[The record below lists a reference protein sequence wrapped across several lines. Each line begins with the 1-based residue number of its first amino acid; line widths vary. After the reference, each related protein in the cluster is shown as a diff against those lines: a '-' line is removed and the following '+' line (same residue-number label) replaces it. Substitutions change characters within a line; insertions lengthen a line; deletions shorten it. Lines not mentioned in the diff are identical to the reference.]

1 MNVKCLLAAV
11 PLLFAAC
18 IRSEAPNAEC
28 DIESVY
34 FQSDD
39 VLNRKPSI
47 SNNKVTIVVNS
58 DVNISSLAPFFTLT
72 EGATI
77 RPESGTVRNFSSP
90 QQYVVTSQD
99 GEWSKTYTVEVQ
111 RPGAIN
117 LSYNFE
123 NVRQESANSGRSS
136 YDVFYEVGSDGKE
149 SLTWASANGA
159 FALTSMGST
168 PNTFPTYQVVDS
180 EKGKCLAL
188 TTRDTGAFGQMV
200 KKPIAAGNLFLG
212 EFAMASALAKPLEA
226 THFGIPFL
234 SVPLSLSGV
243 YKYFPGPDYC
253 ILNGDGKFES
263 VPGAVDEF
271 NIYAVFFEV
280 TPDMQWLDGTN
291 VMAEDNH
298 NIIAV
303 AEIESPVP
311 SQEWKSF
318 NIPFKFR
325 EGRHIDP
332 SKLAAGAYSITIV
345 MSSSRKGDFFEGAV
359 GSTLYV
365 DDLILNCE

>member
-1 MNVKCLLAAV
+1 MALS
-11 PLLFAAC
+11 PLLLAAC
-18 IRSEAPNAEC
+18 IRGEAPNAEC

-39 VLNRKPSI
+39 VLNRTPSI
-47 SNNKVTIVVNS
+47 SNDKVTIVVNS
-58 DVNISSLAPFFTLT
+58 NVDISSLAPYFTLT

-77 RPESGTVRNFSSP
+77 SPESGTVRNFTTP
-90 QQYVVTSQD
+90 QEYVVTSQD
-99 GEWSKTYTVEVQ
+99 GDWHKTYTVDVQ
-111 RPGAIN
+111 RPGTIN
-117 LSYNFE
+117 LSYNFD
-123 NVRQESANSGRSS
+123 NVRQVSANSGRSS

-159 FALTSMGST
+159 FALTSMGSA
-168 PNTFPTYQVVDS
+168 PNTFPTYQAVDS

-188 TTRDTGAFGQMV
+188 TTRGTGAFGQMV
-200 KKPIAAGNLFLG
+200 NKPIAAGNLFLG
-212 EFAMASALAKPLEA
+212 EFSMASALAKPLEA

-253 ILNGDGKFES
+253 ALNADGKLES
-263 VPGAVDEF
+263 VPGAVDKF

-280 TPDMQWLDGTN
+280 TPEMQWLDGTN

-298 NIIAV
+298 NIIAI
-303 AEIESPVP
+303 AEIENPGPASD
-311 SQEWKSF
+311 WTSF
-318 NIPFKFR
+318 NIPFNFR
-325 EGRHIDP
+325 EGKHVDP
-332 SKLAAGAYSITIV
+332 AKLAAGAYSITIV
-345 MSSSRKGDFFEGAV
+345 MTSSREGDFFEGAV
-359 GSTLYV
+359 NSTLYV